1 MYKLGRQPRSNVR
14 TLLHFD
20 TVKLAAGID
29 TSSVDYT
36 PWDYTKGLPANTGVL
51 LNDTLGCCTASAK
64 FHRLQCIVMAITGKF
79 IPAEDLND
87 LVLRFYELTT
97 GYDPTAELVEG
108 QNPTDQGGN
117 MQDIAHYL
125 VHTGM
130 ARPYNEPIDEFVAA
144 FEVNPANF
152 ADMVFVG
159 RECMGLDFG
168 IECTSNVMPADGS
181 PPPTI
186 WLPGGTQDG
195 GHDVIVPKFMG
206 NHNFGNISWGSEYQM
221 TPSFITEN
229 VNEVIAYVSKDALRD
244 GKTVMG
250 LDLQTWLNMMTPHGA
265 TTIN

>member
-1 MYKLGRQPRSNVR
+1 
-14 TLLHFD
+14 
-20 TVKLAAGID
+20 
-29 TSSVDYT
+29 
-36 PWDYTKGLPANTGVL
+36 
-51 LNDTLGCCTASAK
+51 
-64 FHRLQCIVMAITGKF
+64 
-79 IPAEDLND
+79 
-87 LVLRFYELTT
+87 
-97 GYDPTAELVEG
+97 
-108 QNPTDQGGN
+108 
-117 MQDIAHYL
+117 
-125 VHTGM
+125 
-130 ARPYNEPIDEFVAA
+130 
-144 FEVNPANF
+144 
-152 ADMVFVG
+152 MVFVG